1 MDEQFKDMYGR
12 ILEVGDY
19 CLRITAGPNR
29 FSAKPTVQLVQIEE
43 RRNVTVKIGE
53 RCYVAPYKL
62 IKFTTDG
69 MSLKDWKDV
78 KKCP

>member
-1 MDEQFKDMYGR
+1 MNEQFKDLYGR

-19 CLRITAGPNR
+19 CLRITVNKFP
-29 FSAKPTVQLVQIEE
+29 SKPTVTIVQIEE

-62 IKFTTDG
+62 IKFSSEG
-69 MSLKDWKDV
+69 MNLKDWKGV

>member
-1 MDEQFKDMYGR
+1 MNEQFKDLYGR

-19 CLRITAGPNR
+19 CLRLTVNKFP
-29 FSAKPTVQLVQIEE
+29 SKPTVTIVQIEE
-43 RRNVTVKIGE
+43 LRNVTVKIGE

-62 IKFTTDG
+62 IKFSSEG
-69 MSLKDWKDV
+69 MILRDWKGV